1 MDKREK
7 RKQSEYQNHHQ
18 NCKTTPKKP
27 RDGLTLVDLQLN
39 QQKKKKRRQSAQHTL
54 YRGKK
59 KEEKDMNGI
68 RKQG

>member
-39 QQKKKKRRQSAQHTL
+39 QQKKKKGDRVHNTHSTEE
-54 YRGKK
+54 KK
-59 KEEKDMNGI
+59 K
-68 RKQG
+68 RKKT

>member
-39 QQKKKKRRQSAQHTL
+39 QQKKKGDRVHNTHSTEE
-54 YRGKK
+54 KK
-59 KEEKDMNGI
+59 K
-68 RKQG
+68 RKKT